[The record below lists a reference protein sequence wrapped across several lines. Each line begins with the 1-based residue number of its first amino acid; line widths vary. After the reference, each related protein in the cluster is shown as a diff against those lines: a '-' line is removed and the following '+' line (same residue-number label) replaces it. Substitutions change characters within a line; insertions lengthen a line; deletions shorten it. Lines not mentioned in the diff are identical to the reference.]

1 MPRPYP
7 ASAISKL
14 YNILTGVLHHP
25 GAGPAGSRPTA
36 AIPFLLGDCEPDL
49 DYLNNN
55 NHPHAR
61 PRHHYLSL
69 LCPLRPGDHGHSSNH
84 DRGDVHDNRGNDDYI
99 QFRDVD
105 PLPAEHVRARHP
117 QEEFKEE
124 SRRLKTSNIIY
135 IPFFMA
141 KMTKMTFHNLNNLL

>member
-1 MPRPYP
+1 MPSPNP
-7 ASAISKL
+7 ASTISKHN
-14 YNILTGVLHHP
+14 NILAGILRHI
-25 GAGPAGSRPTA
+25 GAGLADSRPAT
-36 AIPFLLGDCEPDL
+36 AIPFLLGDCKSDL
-49 DYLNNN
+49 DRIDND

-61 PRHHYLSL
+61 PRHHHLSL
-69 LCPLRPGDHGHSSNH
+69 PCPLRPGDHGHSSNH

-135 IPFFMA
+135 IPF
-141 KMTKMTFHNLNNLL
+141 L